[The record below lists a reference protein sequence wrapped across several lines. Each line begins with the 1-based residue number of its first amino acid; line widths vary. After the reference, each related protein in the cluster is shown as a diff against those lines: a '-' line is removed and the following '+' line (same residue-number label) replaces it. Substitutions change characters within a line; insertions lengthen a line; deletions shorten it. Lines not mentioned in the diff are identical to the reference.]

1 MEPAHLPMPFAVS
14 NLTSRKCKGT
24 SHPLLIDYFLQG
36 RPVPGI
42 DTGISPAHSFYHVSD
57 PVGIASIDQESLFDH
72 PEAKDRI
79 FKVEQHNVIRVVVQ
93 WLNGCKVGAN
103 ALR

>member
-1 MEPAHLPMPFAVS
+1 MTTCRMGGVPFPSIRVASLYHIFSSPA
-14 NLTSRKCKGT
+14 KCKE
-24 SHPLLIDYFLQG
+24 G